1 VASKKNQYSGAEARL
16 KAYEA
21 KRQAREL
28 VEKKRSADN
37 RFAIIVAAISVL
49 IALGA
54 TYGHALLPGGTLAA
68 AASPSPT
75 ASASSSALP
84 SASASASS
92 SVTPSASASPS
103 TAPTNGPLVPS
114 PALAERRTWSGTMQ
128 INGADLGIS
137 LSGKKAPQAV
147 ANFVTLAKKGFYQ
160 NVTCHRLTTAGIF
173 VLQCGDPQGTGA
185 GGPGYSWG
193 PIENAPVSNIYKS
206 GVLAM
211 ARRMDNG
218 STMGSQ
224 FFIVY
229 KDSNIPADLAGGYT
243 VFGRVTSG
251 LDVVQGIAAKGSDN
265 SNGQGDGKPKVATT
279 IGAIKLN

>member
-1 VASKKNQYSGAEARL
+1 MSSKKNQNSSAEARL

-28 VEKKRSADN
+28 VEKKRTADN
-37 RFAIIVAAISVL
+37 RFAIILAAVAVVV
-49 IALGA
+49 ALGA
-54 TYGHALLPGGTLAA
+54 TYGHAFLPGGSLAA
-68 AASPSPT
+68 SAAPTPSV
-75 ASASSSALP
+75 SASSSALP
-84 SASASASS
+84 SA
-92 SVTPSASASPS
+92 TPSASASASPS
-103 TAPTNGPLVPS
+103 AAPTNGPLVPS
-114 PALAERRTWSGTMQ
+114 PALAERRTWTGTMQ
-128 INGADLGIS
+128 INGSDLGIS

-147 ANFVTLAKKGFYQ
+147 ANFLTLAKKGFYN
-160 NVTCHRLTTAGIF
+160 NVTCHRLTTSGIY

-193 PIENAPVSNIYKS
+193 PIENAPLTNIYKS

-211 ARRMDNG
+211 ARRGGDG
-218 STMGSQ
+218 FSMGSQ

-229 KDSNIPADLAGGYT
+229 KDSAIPADTAGGYT

-251 LDVVQGIAAKGSDN
+251 LDTISKIAAAGTAE
-265 SNGQGDGKPKVATT
+265 GTGDGHPKVATT

>member
-1 VASKKNQYSGAEARL
+1 MASKKNQYSGAEARL

-28 VEKKRSADN
+28 VQKKRSADN
-37 RFAIIVAAISVL
+37 RFAIIVAAIAVL

-54 TYGHALLPGGTLAA
+54 TYGHALLPGGALAA
-68 AASPSPT
+68 SASPSPT
-75 ASASSSALP
+75 ASASTSALP
-84 SASASASS
+84 SASASAS
-92 SVTPSASASPS
+92 ASA
-103 TAPTNGPLVPS
+103 APTNGPLVPN

-128 INGADLGIS
+128 INGQDLGIS

-147 ANFVTLAKKGFYQ
+147 ANFVALAKKGFYDKL
-160 NVTCHRLTTAGIF
+160 TCHRLTTTGIY
-173 VLQCGDPQGTGA
+173 VLQCGDPQGNGA
-185 GGPGYSWG
+185 GGPGYNWG
-193 PIENAPVSNIYKS
+193 PLENAPTSNVYKS

-211 ARRMDNG
+211 ARRGNDAY
-218 STMGSQ
+218 SMGSQ

-229 KDSNIPADLAGGYT
+229 KDSAIPADVVGGYT

-251 LDVVQGIAAKGSDN
+251 LNVVQAIAAKGSDN
-265 SNGQGDGKPKVATT
+265 SSSAGDGHPRVATT

>member
-1 VASKKNQYSGAEARL
+1 VSSKKNQNSSAEARL

-28 VEKKRSADN
+28 VEKKRTADN
-37 RFAIIVAAISVL
+37 RFAIIVAAVAVL
-49 IALGA
+49 VALGA
-54 TYGHALLPGGTLAA
+54 TYGHAFLPGGSLAA
-68 AASPSPT
+68 SAAPTPSV
-75 ASASSSALP
+75 SASSSALP
-84 SASASASS
+84 SATPSASASA
-92 SVTPSASASPS
+92 TPSASASPS
-103 TAPTNGPLVPS
+103 AAPTNGPLVPS
-114 PALAERRTWSGTMQ
+114 PALAERRTWTGTMQ
-128 INGADLGIS
+128 INGSDLGIS

-147 ANFVTLAKKGFYQ
+147 ANFLTLAKKGFYN
-160 NVTCHRLTTAGIF
+160 NVTCHRLTTSGIY

-193 PIENAPVSNIYKS
+193 PIENAPLTNIYKS

-211 ARRMDNG
+211 ARQMDNG
-218 STMGSQ
+218 NSMGSQ

-243 VFGRVTSG
+243 VFGRVTTG
-251 LDVVQGIAAKGSDN
+251 LDTVQGIAAKGSDN
-265 SNGQGDGKPKVATT
+265 SNSQGDGHPKVATT

>member
-1 VASKKNQYSGAEARL
+1 MASKKNQYSGAEARL

-28 VEKKRSADN
+28 VQKKRSADN
-37 RFAIIVAAISVL
+37 RFAIIVAAIAVL

-54 TYGHALLPGGTLAA
+54 TYGHALLPGGALAA
-68 AASPSPT
+68 SASPSPT
-75 ASASSSALP
+75 ASASTSALP
-84 SASASASS
+84 SASASAS
-92 SVTPSASASPS
+92 ASA
-103 TAPTNGPLVPS
+103 APTNGPLVPN

-128 INGADLGIS
+128 INGQDLGIS

-147 ANFVTLAKKGFYQ
+147 ANFVALAKKGFYDKL
-160 NVTCHRLTTAGIF
+160 TCHRLTTTGIY
-173 VLQCGDPQGTGA
+173 VLQCGDPQGNGA
-185 GGPGYSWG
+185 GGPGYNWG
-193 PIENAPVSNIYKS
+193 PLENAPTSNVYKS

-211 ARRMDNG
+211 ARRGNDAY
-218 STMGSQ
+218 SMGSQ

-229 KDSNIPADLAGGYT
+229 KDSAIPADGVGGYT

-251 LDVVQGIAAKGSDN
+251 LNVVQAIGAKGSDN
-265 SNGQGDGKPKVATT
+265 SSSAGDGHPRVATT

>member
-1 VASKKNQYSGAEARL
+1 
-16 KAYEA
+16 
-21 KRQAREL
+21 
-28 VEKKRSADN
+28 
-37 RFAIIVAAISVL
+37 
-49 IALGA
+49 
-54 TYGHALLPGGTLAA
+54 
-68 AASPSPT
+68 
-75 ASASSSALP
+75 
-84 SASASASS
+84 
-92 SVTPSASASPS
+92 
-103 TAPTNGPLVPS
+103 
-114 PALAERRTWSGTMQ
+114 LAERRIWSGTMQ
-128 INGADLGIS
+128 INGAALGIS

-160 NVTCHRLTTAGIF
+160 NVTCHRLTTAGIY

-185 GGPGYSWG
+185 GGPGYNWG
-193 PIENAPVSNIYKS
+193 PIENAPISNVYKT

>member
-1 VASKKNQYSGAEARL
+1 MASKKNQSTNAEALL

-21 KRQAREL
+21 KKQAREL

-37 RFAIIVAAISVL
+37 RFAVIVSVVAVL
-49 IALGA
+49 LALAA
-54 TYGHALLPGGTLAA
+54 TYGHALLPGGSLAA
-68 AASPSPT
+68 TASPTPSASTEAAAT
-75 ASASSSALP
+75 ASASP
-84 SASASASS
+84 SASASSA
-92 SVTPSASASPS
+92 PS
-103 TAPTNGPLVPS
+103 PTNGPLVPN

-128 INGADLGIS
+128 LNGSDLGIS

-147 ANFVTLAKKGFYQ
+147 ANFVSLAKKGFF
-160 NVTCHRLTTAGIF
+160 NKVTCHRLTTTGIY

-185 GGPGYSWG
+185 GGPGYNWG
-193 PIENAPVSNIYKS
+193 PIENAPQTNVYKS

-211 ARRMDNG
+211 ARRGNDAY
-218 STMGSQ
+218 SMGSQ

-229 KDSNIPADLAGGYT
+229 KDSAIPADSVGGYT

-251 LDVVQGIAAKGSDN
+251 LDTVAGIAAKGSDN
-265 SNGQGDGKPKVATT
+265 SNSQGDGHPKVATT

>member
-1 VASKKNQYSGAEARL
+1 MASKKNQTSNAEARL
-16 KAYEA
+16 KAFEA
-21 KRQAREL
+21 KKQAREL
-28 VEKKRSADN
+28 VQKKRTADN
-37 RFAIIVAAISVL
+37 RFAIIVVAVAVL
-49 IALGA
+49 VALGA
-54 TYGHALLPGGTLAA
+54 TYGHAFLPGGSLASS
-68 AASPSPT
+68 ASPSATPSVSASASATASASPT
-75 ASASSSALP
+75 ASA
-84 SASASASS
+84 
-92 SVTPSASASPS
+92 
-103 TAPTNGPLVPS
+103 APTNGPLVPS
-114 PALAERRTWSGTMQ
+114 PALAERRTWTGTMQ
-128 INGADLGIS
+128 LNGSELGLS

-147 ANFVTLAKKGFYQ
+147 ANFLSLAKKGFYK
-160 NVTCHRLTTAGIF
+160 NVTCHRLTTSGIF

-193 PIENAPVSNIYKS
+193 PIENSPANNIYKS

-251 LDVVQGIAAKGSDN
+251 LDVVTKIAAQGTKDG
-265 SNGQGDGKPKVATT
+265 GGDGAPKVATT